1 MSSDIESLVATINEH
16 PDPLH
21 GDRTPAVEA
30 LIQHGVASLPYVLP
44 LLAGEHELTRLRAQR
59 VLEGVTLAWVRE
71 RTPSHAMTRG
81 DVREWQELW
90 DANGSYDWRAS
101 PEARSE
107 SVGLWGD
114 WVESRG
120 E

>member
-1 MSSDIESLVATINEH
+1 MSSDIAGLVATINEA

-30 LIQHGVASLPYVLP
+30 LIQHGVASLPHVLP
-44 LLAGEHELTRLRAQR
+44 LLAGGHELTRLRAQR

-71 RTPSHAMTRG
+71 HTPSRAMTRG
-81 DVREWQELW
+81 DVHEWQELW
-90 DANGSYDWRAS
+90 RANGSYDWRGS

-107 SVGLWGD
+107 SVRLWRA
-114 WVESRG
+114 WLEQVR
-120 E
+120 